1 MTQEHVFRRALAHF
15 DRLPADEGRLL
26 EALAVHQWF
35 GTDIV
40 LYTAANL
47 DVGVPPEQVLA
58 SPFVVRDRVPYGGPG
73 GDPQFAIRSALRTAL
88 HDRMRTERTAEYQE
102 AHRIAFTYYNQPLR
116 PLRTDRLIWYV
127 YEVRHLLAYRP
138 ELVAERLA
146 AFAHEALIAGHAEAA
161 GRAAAEVADP
171 PVADAPVEP
180 GARSLAG
187 IIQAVAVI
195 LNAPAH
201 VERSTIVAL
210 DDLLARH
217 GTPSDPT
224 ATRLVSLARD
234 LVVHCTERPAPAT
247 PLTALV
253 VPDATTT
260 VDPRGMPVLGGE
272 LRLLQDLAHP
282 ARTIITRTHRVK
294 LASRSM
300 AVHQVTT
307 KLATEDRP
315 GRRSMVLAD
324 LLPQDHWDRLE
335 VLRLSERGVSPVT
348 VLPANETVRA
358 MARGVGRLLGGG
370 EQPPENS
377 TRAELSRRLDSLG
390 WRSGTEE
397 LTSLLRR
404 TGQAD
409 DVEEALRERVEGMM
423 RYTPLVAL
431 LDVHPGLPSEVT
443 YQYEEDCVT
452 HRDGWGRVVI
462 SLDLALPRVLTN
474 RLEFVTPEGLV
485 PADAQGR
492 EGTELVR
499 VRNGRTASNT
509 QQFAI
514 ETAPPADDDAEDEGM
529 ARILVDLGYR
539 LPDREFKD
547 ALRTAYLC
555 MLLSAAAL
563 LLLFLDIA
571 LVSIVG
577 TVLASIGVLVDVSR
591 DGSHHEGNE
600 PLHVYTGKPMFFLRR
615 SNAVAAIAASAAP
628 NANSLLGSL
637 AASGV
642 AFLYCL
648 ATCLIV
654 VSVKRAALRPLREP
668 NGHAFRALRHT

>member
-1 MTQEHVFRRALAHF
+1 MTQENVFRRALAHF

-35 GTDIV
+35 GTDIA

-47 DVGVPPEQVLA
+47 DVGVPAEHVLA

-73 GDPQFAIRSALRTAL
+73 GDPQYAIRSALRTAL
-88 HDRMRTERTAEYQE
+88 HDRMRTERTAVYQE
-102 AHRIAFTYYNQPLR
+102 AHRIAFTYYNQPLQ

-127 YEVRHLLAYRP
+127 YEIRHLLVFRP

-161 GRAAAEVADP
+161 GRAAAEVADA
-171 PVADAPVEP
+171 PVAP

-234 LVVHCTERPAPAT
+234 LVVHYTERPAPVT

-282 ARTIITRTHRVK
+282 DRTITTRTHRVK
-294 LASRSM
+294 LVSRSM
-300 AVHQVTT
+300 ALHQVTT

-335 VLRLSERGVSPVT
+335 VLHLSERGVSPVT
-348 VLPANETVRA
+348 VLPANETVRV
-358 MARGVGRLLGGG
+358 MARGVGRLLAGG

-397 LTSLLRR
+397 LTALLRR

-409 DVEEALRERVEGMM
+409 DVEEALRQRVEGLM

-462 SLDLALPRVLTN
+462 SLDLALPRALTN

-485 PADAQGR
+485 PADVQGR

-499 VRNGRTASNT
+499 VRNERTASTT

-514 ETAPPADDDAEDEGM
+514 ETARPTDDDGEDEGM

-555 MLLSAAAL
+555 MLLSALAL
-563 LLLFLDIA
+563 LLLFLDIT

-654 VSVKRAALRPLREP
+654 VSVKRAALRPLPEP
-668 NGHAFRALRHT
+668 SGHAFRALRHT